1 MSIGVVKLR
10 DVDGGFNQLNAA
22 VPPKIDINAV
32 GQIEGSI
39 TFELVE
45 RGRTRGEPDDVI
57 FAG

>member
-1 MSIGVVKLR
+1 
-10 DVDGGFNQLNAA
+10 